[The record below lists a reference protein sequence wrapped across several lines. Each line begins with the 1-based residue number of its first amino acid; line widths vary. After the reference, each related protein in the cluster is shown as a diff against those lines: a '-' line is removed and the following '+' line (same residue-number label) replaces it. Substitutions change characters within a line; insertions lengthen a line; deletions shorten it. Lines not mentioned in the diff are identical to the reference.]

1 MNRFVAAFLFL
12 VLLLPLACQKQVPTP
27 DTRPPAWKSDPQAD
41 AALQEGRLEEAIER
55 YQRLLEAEPGNG
67 LALYYLG
74 YAYGLAGEHDQEI
87 EHYERAAS
95 LGFGDAT
102 FFFNLGMALAE
113 VGELERGAVAL
124 QRAATMDPDNAE
136 NHFGLGMVLESLGRN
151 DAAIAAFGR
160 TVELEPS
167 RVAAR
172 FSLARL
178 LLRAGDPEEARQQL
192 EAVLRFAPD
201 SPEAPAAKQLLREL
215 SKGIDSAPDQGQ

>member
-1 MNRFVAAFLFL
+1 MNRSIALFLFL
-12 VLLLPLACQKQVPTP
+12 VLLLPLACQKQVSAPE
-27 DTRPPAWKSDPQAD
+27 TRPQAWKSDPQAD
-41 AALQEGRLEEAIER
+41 SALQEGRLEEAIER
-55 YQRLLEAEPGNG
+55 YQRLLDAEPGNG
-67 LALYYLG
+67 LAHYYLG
-74 YAYGLAGEHDQEI
+74 YAFGLTGGHDKEI
-87 EHYERAAS
+87 EHYERAAA

-124 QRAATMDPDNAE
+124 QRAVSMDPNNAE

-151 DAAIAAFGR
+151 DAAIAAFAR

-192 EAVLRFAPD
+192 EAVVRNAPD
-201 SPEAPAAKQLLREL
+201 APEAPAARQLLREL
-215 SKGIDSAPDQGQ
+215 SRGIDSAPAQGQ